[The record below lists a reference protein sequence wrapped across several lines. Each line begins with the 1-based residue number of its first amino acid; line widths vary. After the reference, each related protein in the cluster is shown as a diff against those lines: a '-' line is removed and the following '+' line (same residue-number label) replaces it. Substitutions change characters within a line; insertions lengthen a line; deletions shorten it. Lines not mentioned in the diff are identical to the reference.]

1 MNIPIDCVR
10 IIFEYLNDIEV
21 NMHFR
26 IFKKL
31 DKKKNDQKFKYLLW
45 TRIERRDNLYRYI
58 LPNLNVLG
66 QRLVDNVD
74 DDSIELDIEINEDKV
89 IYRGG
94 IYRLKLKQNKTIK
107 EHLNWYHVGLLDEY
121 YWDDNLLD
129 YSR

>member
-10 IIFEYLNDIEV
+10 IILEYLNDIEV
-21 NMHFR
+21 NMYFR

-31 DKKKNDQKFKYLLW
+31 DIKKNDQKFKYLLW

-58 LPNLNVLG
+58 LPNLHEPI
-66 QRLVDNVD
+66 QRFIDNVD

-107 EHLNWYHVGLLDEY
+107 EHLDWYHTGLLDGY
-121 YWDDNLLD
+121 YWDDNFLCYD
-129 YSR
+129 R